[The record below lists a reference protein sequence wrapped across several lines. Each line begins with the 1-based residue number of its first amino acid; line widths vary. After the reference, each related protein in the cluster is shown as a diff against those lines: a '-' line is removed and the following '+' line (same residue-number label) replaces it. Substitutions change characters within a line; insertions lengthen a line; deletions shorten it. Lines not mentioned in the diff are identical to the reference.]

1 MLLSLVVNIRRNNSC
16 HTAADV
22 DISKIVGRVILVG
35 ERRLLK
41 MSLSW
46 SLEFSLLYFHH
57 RLFPAHV
64 PAGTEPQ
71 VIVFIVFGKDVI
83 GQVVIILLRFSDVCI
98 PEVEWCLLHRS
109 VAEWSD
115 VPPAYRACL
124 TGPRQEIADG
134 ENSGENDDLHLDFS
148 FLLLRGSVR
157 DLSVVRWGLMPS
169 ASTAVG
175 FYRDLDR
182 EFARNGC

>member
-1 MLLSLVVNIRRNNSC
+1 MLLSLAVNFGRNNSC
-16 HTAADV
+16 HTAAEV
-22 DISKIVGRVILVG
+22 DISKLVDHVILVG

-46 SLEFSLLYFHH
+46 SLEFFLLCW
-57 RLFPAHV
+57 LFPAHV

-71 VIVFIVFGKDVI
+71 VVVIVVYAKDVI
-83 GQVVIILLRFSDVCI
+83 GQVVSILLRFSEVCI

-115 VPPAYRACL
+115 VPPVYRACL

-157 DLSVVRWGLMPS
+157 DLSVVRWGLMPL